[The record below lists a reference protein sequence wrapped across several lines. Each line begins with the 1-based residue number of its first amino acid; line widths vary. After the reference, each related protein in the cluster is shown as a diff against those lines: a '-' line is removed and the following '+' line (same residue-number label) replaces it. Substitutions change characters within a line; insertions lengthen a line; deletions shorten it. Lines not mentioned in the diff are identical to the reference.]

1 MSGIVL
7 SDKTTPALS
16 LTAAQVT
23 ADLGALNTI
32 QSSYLLSVKDSVADI
47 NGLVLGG
54 VHGSQIEIMP
64 TSLQGTLTENT
75 QVTDLNLALIKLTGD
90 SIVEKV
96 YQVTGTEVDI
106 VNSKGAVVDQL
117 FFTNDT
123 ESQLHLVGVGSVPVH
138 VMV

>member
-1 MSGIVL
+1 M
-7 SDKTTPALS
+7 
-16 LTAAQVT
+16 
-23 ADLGALNTI
+23 
-32 QSSYLLSVKDSVADI
+32 
-47 NGLVLGG
+47 
-54 VHGSQIEIMP
+54 
-64 TSLQGTLTENT
+64 
-75 QVTDLNLALIKLTGD
+75 TDLNLSQLNLTGD

-117 FFTNDT
+117 FFSHDT